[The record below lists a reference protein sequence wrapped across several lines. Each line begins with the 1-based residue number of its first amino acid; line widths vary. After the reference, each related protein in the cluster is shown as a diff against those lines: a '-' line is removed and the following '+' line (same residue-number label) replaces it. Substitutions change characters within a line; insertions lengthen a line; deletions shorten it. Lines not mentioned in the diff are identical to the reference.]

1 MTTLTQPEEKKIF
14 SRKRNLWF
22 SLLNK
27 NIVLYMDTHQKTSI
41 VYIKITLYYEL
52 MIIVIKRSY
61 LYLISETLSSNMLLR
76 CAIYSDNVHKLHSTI
91 CIFQTRVNC
100 ISVLSVLKLSVSQ
113 IYGIRS
119 YFYYAIT
126 IQWRCKVRCNV
137 ERKEPFDPR
146 QQ

>member
-1 MTTLTQPEEKKIF
+1 
-14 SRKRNLWF
+14 
-22 SLLNK
+22 
-27 NIVLYMDTHQKTSI
+27 MDTHQKTSI

-100 ISVLSVLKLSVSQ
+100 ISVLSVL
-113 IYGIRS
+113 
-119 YFYYAIT
+119 
-126 IQWRCKVRCNV
+126 
-137 ERKEPFDPR
+137 
-146 QQ
+146 